1 MLALLVPR
9 ACLFCLPR
17 PRCARFIPSWLFPLP
32 KIDIRRCVQ
41 GHLDGGCSELAGLL
55 RDTCPDADDEEG
67 ESPAQSTKQQELDA
81 LVQNCRHPSTCISDC
96 MLCKERRNPDV
107 AKINNIRAVLNAG
120 PR

>member
-1 MLALLVPR
+1 LASLGKEVDVDGEPSTHN
-9 ACLFCLPR
+9 R
-17 PRCARFIPSWLFPLP
+17 P
-32 KIDIRRCVQ
+32 
-41 GHLDGGCSELAGLL
+41 HLDGGCSELAGLL

-81 LVQNCRHPSTCISDC
+81 LVQNCRHPSTCTSEC
-96 MLCKERRNPDV
+96 MLCKERSNPDV